1 MATNYEFPDCSSSS
15 ESSDEETTQT
25 FDHVTPAMF
34 GRYDFQRKLHGFKAF
49 GNLSGQS
56 KSSECEPTRKRV
68 QNLKVCKAFEKFNEK
83 VQKIICAYTS
93 LDPVSS
99 RQFVKGKFDLDSS
112 GQMMIQGAIITI
124 MAHWEEFVVDLFRE
138 GFATFVE
145 VGSGNPPNLDSL
157 QKCLSSSE
165 LILKK
170 EIRQAFQT
178 QSPEEMML
186 KFLGG
191 INSTCSGANPWVEFF
206 ASYCQNTIGGA
217 QMVPIF
223 SPGATNSI
231 DALFARLFKITGER
245 SLTDQLLR
253 IGRFRYKI
261 RLNKEVEIEL
271 QISSVSALKNISRLY
286 YALRCVFAHGHNQK
300 TLSGALKDF
309 PRNVAEFDLGNEKA
323 AKYYLGLYRR
333 IEKYGRETSVSYLTF
348 INMIEF
354 LKRAAFF
361 LMRTLAKWVYDATGG
376 QGCIW
381 GYKPHS

>member
-1 MATNYEFPDCSSSS
+1 MAANFGPCEYRTSS
-15 ESSDEETTQT
+15 ESSDDDELLDSKGSP
-25 FDHVTPAMF
+25 DHMRSSYLEPNVAKCVTVPHPSLAGPSWVTGTPAVSRIESPYCKSF
-34 GRYDFQRKLHGFKAF
+34 ENFKDKLKTTVSTYQF
-49 GNLSGQS
+49 
-56 KSSECEPTRKRV
+56 
-68 QNLKVCKAFEKFNEK
+68 
-83 VQKIICAYTS
+83 
-93 LDPVSS
+93 LDPALS
-99 RQFVKGKFDLDSS
+99 RQFVKGKFDMDSS
-112 GQMMIQGAIITI
+112 GMVMLRGAIINAI
-124 MAHWEEFVVDLFRE
+124 ANWEEFIVALLRE
-138 GFATFVE
+138 GFSSFVI
-145 VGSGNPPNLDSL
+145 VGSGNPPSL
-157 QKCLSSSE
+157 AHLKTSLPSCE

-170 EIRQAFQT
+170 ELRQICQT
-178 QSPEEMML
+178 LPPEEMMFSL
-186 KFLGG
+186 LWG
-191 INSTCSGANPWVEFF
+191 INSPKNSANPWAEYFG
-206 ASYCQNTIGGA
+206 SYCQNTIAGS
-217 QMVPIF
+217 QLVPIF
-223 SPGATNSI
+223 SPGGANSI
-231 DALFARLFKITGER
+231 DALFTKLFQGVGDC
-245 SLTDQLLR
+245 SLSEQLLR

-261 RLNKEVEIEL
+261 RLNQDDEIEL
-271 QISSVSALKNISRLY
+271 QINSVSALKNISRLY